1 LGIELDAPQH
11 CGDQVNESRAMPHAP
26 EPPPGS
32 ASLPRFVV
40 LKRALLAAA
49 TAFLAINL
57 WTGAPLFA
65 LWVGSRVVGRARL
78 TIGAVFVVVVVL
90 GVLVFAMA
98 LALVK
103 LNAAYDRLIGRPTR
117 ERRLTWLRS
126 VRAEGRSELDQ
137 ARQITALESVIMI
150 TVWAAVIALLVWF
163 FFFAGSPL
171 AH

>member
-1 LGIELDAPQH
+1 
-11 CGDQVNESRAMPHAP
+11 MPHASGLS
-26 EPPPGS
+26 PGS
-32 ASLPRFVV
+32 APPPRLVV
-40 LKRALLAAA
+40 LKRVLLAAA

-65 LWVGSRVVGRARL
+65 LWVGSRVVGKTRL
-78 TIGAVFVVVVVL
+78 TIEAVFVVVIVL

-98 LALVK
+98 IALAR
-103 LNAAYDRLIGRPTR
+103 LNAAYDRLTGRPTR

-126 VRAEGRSELDQ
+126 MRAEGQDDFDRG
-137 ARQITALESVIMI
+137 RGITTLESIVMI
-150 TVWAAVIALLVWF
+150 TVWIAVIAFLVWF